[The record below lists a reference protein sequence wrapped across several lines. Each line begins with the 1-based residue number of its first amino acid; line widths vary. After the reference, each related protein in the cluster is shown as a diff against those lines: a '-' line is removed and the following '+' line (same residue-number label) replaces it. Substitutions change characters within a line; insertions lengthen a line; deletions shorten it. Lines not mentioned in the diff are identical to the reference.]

1 MAKFIAMR
9 CKCTRIFY
17 KHTHYPH
24 SPFVTMDIN
33 NATKFEDSEKMREK
47 LREEIARW
55 YNNMEVEFISIKE

>member
-1 MAKFIAMR
+1 
-9 CKCTRIFY
+9 
-17 KHTHYPH
+17 
-24 SPFVTMDIN
+24 MDIN